1 MEWKSFMNQFIVSNH
16 SDPISRVFDIRKFNE
31 VALNAIVNIPE
42 NSTSAG
48 KIVEQLMFWMIQAF
62 VEKDMVEDDLRE
74 LFRNEMEVINI
85 RPNFPLLDNVLILDP
100 LPKFPESYDIIE
112 YMEKHVQAK
121 YSGDKIERIGK
132 RITLTQQKFKEV
144 GKENTCKPLVTGDFR
159 KFQSRTA
166 TTKSFT
172 ITQLSKQ
179 IKGDGNVVVITNGVC
194 GLEEKELI
202 IFDGDSFIE
211 TLIDHG
217 SFDFLGY
224 LKEFI
229 SPKVSK
235 RRKRIYSKTTTTQ
248 TGPELISLKTTKKTK
263 QNFEA
268 LLEQANDAE
277 SIHRHL
283 SHVINVLYDF
293 TQGVRS
299 S

>member
-1 MEWKSFMNQFIVSNH
+1 VSNH
-16 SDPISRVFDIRKFNE
+16 SDPINRVFDIRTFNE
-31 VALNAIVNIPE
+31 VALDGIVDVPE

-48 KIVEQLMFWMIQAF
+48 KIVEKLMFWMIQAF
-62 VEKDMVEDDLRE
+62 VENDMVEDDLVA
-74 LFRNEMEVINI
+74 LFNNKMEVINI

-100 LPKFPESYDIIE
+100 LPRFPESYDIIE

-132 RITLTQQKFKEV
+132 QLTLTQQKFKEV

-166 TTKSFT
+166 STKSFT
-172 ITQLSKQ
+172 ITQLARQ
-179 IKGDGNVVVITNGVC
+179 IKGDGNVVVITNAVC
-194 GLEEKELI
+194 GLEDKELI

-235 RRKRIYSKTTTTQ
+235 RIYSKTATTQ
-248 TGPELISLKTTKKTK
+248 TGPELVSLKTTKKTK

-268 LLEQANDAE
+268 LLQQADDAE
-277 SIHRHL
+277 SVHRHL
-283 SHVINVLYDF
+283 SHVIDMLYDF

-299 S
+299 PCP